1 MAVREDI
8 VAQIRQM
15 IALDPRITEKRMFG
29 GICFLL
35 DGKILA
41 SARRTGT
48 LMLQVGAGSAAEAV
62 KQPGV
67 AYMQMKGKSTPNF
80 IDVDLGLVETEEDL
94 KRWIGIAERYVAA
107 KA

>member
-1 MAVREDI
+1 MAPNDELTRRIREI
-8 VAQIRQM
+8 VV
-15 IALDPRITEKRMFG
+15 LDPRVTEKRMFG

-48 LMLQVGAGSAAEAV
+48 LMLQVGADAAADAV
-62 KQPGV
+62 RQPGV